1 LLAGVRSKAESRLLE
16 KQLLTRFSQRGRL
29 LAPSADGWL
38 ESGSTLR
45 TLVEEEGIEHAR
57 VSKAFG
63 NDVLLA
69 VTCRE
74 HGVCVVTE
82 NVRNFN
88 RIRRHLRFEFAAPWL
103 NAS

>member
-1 LLAGVRSKAESRLLE
+1 MAESRLLE
-16 KQLLTRFSQRGRL
+16 KQFLTRFTQRGRL

-38 ESGSTLR
+38 ESGRVLR
-45 TLVEEEGIEHAR
+45 TLVEEEGIELAR
-57 VSKAFG
+57 VSNAFG

-82 NVRNFN
+82 NVRNFT